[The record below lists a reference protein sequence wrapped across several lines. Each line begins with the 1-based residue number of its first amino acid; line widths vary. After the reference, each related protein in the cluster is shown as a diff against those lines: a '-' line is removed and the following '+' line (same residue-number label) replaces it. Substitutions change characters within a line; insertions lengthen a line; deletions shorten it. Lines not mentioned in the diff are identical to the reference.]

1 MLQLDNRRVAPYFPP
16 SYYLAMAGIAFRDR
30 VLAEIGERGINK
42 AELSRMSG
50 VPYHALDKFLKRSNA
65 TTSAEN
71 ATAIA
76 NALGIKIDG
85 EREYEEL
92 RALFFQLDEASRK
105 FLIKSARGL
114 VDEDH

>member
-1 MLQLDNRRVAPYFPP
+1 
-16 SYYLAMAGIAFRDR
+16 MAGIAFRDR
-30 VLAEIGERGINK
+30 VVAEIGERGINK

-50 VPYHALDKFLKRSNA
+50 VPYHTIDKFLKRPDA

-71 ATAIA
+71 ASAIA
-76 NALGIKIDG
+76 NALGIKLDG

-92 RALFFQLDEASRK
+92 RQLFFQLDEASRM

-114 VDEDH
+114 LDEDR